1 MNLFDLTKIENR
13 IKELENLTMQDG
25 FWNDS
30 KKSSVVLQE
39 IKSLKNKYTKFNSI
53 NEELKNLE
61 DLNELLLIEED
72 GELAKELLKNTKLLQ
87 DKVEKLEIETLLSRQ
102 I

>member
-1 MNLFDLTKIENR
+1 MNLFDLTKIEAR
-13 IKELENLTMQDG
+13 IAELEKTTMQDG

-30 KKSSVVLQE
+30 KNSGIVLQE
-39 IKSLKNKYTKFNSI
+39 MKSLKNKYTKFNHI

-72 GELAKELLKNTKLLQ
+72 NELSKELLKNTKSLQ
-87 DKVEKLEIETLLSRQ
+87 DNVEKLEIETLLSRQ

>member
-1 MNLFDLTKIENR
+1 
-13 IKELENLTMQDG
+13 MQDG

-30 KKSSVVLQE
+30 KNSSIVLQE
-39 IKSLKNKYTKFNSI
+39 MKSLKNKYTKFNII

-72 GELAKELLKNTKLLQ
+72 NELSKELLKNTKALQ
-87 DKVEKLEIETLLSRQ
+87 ENVEKLEIETLLSR
-102 I
+102 

>member
-39 IKSLKNKYTKFNSI
+39 IKSLKNKYAKFNSI